1 MMKQGL
7 IKRTHIDQVS
17 NGTLAYEILISGD
30 TYASLTY
37 RSLRL
42 PLYTEGATLDVN
54 AKGELLG
61 TLGETATA
69 DYTAP
74 LDDAAALPDGWEFT
88 LDDAKFSLKGAYTT
102 DKASDALEDAYV
114 ILVSGNE
121 TKAYALTQ
129 YGTAGDDA
137 TKVTV
142 SGWVSPVGLEGK
154 TWDIYLS
161 VDGQVYESGHSI
173 AL

>member
-1 MMKQGL
+1 M
-7 IKRTHIDQVS
+7 
-17 NGTLAYEILISGD
+17 
-30 TYASLTY
+30 
-37 RSLRL
+37 
-42 PLYTEGATLDVN
+42 
-54 AKGELLG
+54 
-61 TLGETATA
+61 
-69 DYTAP
+69 
-74 LDDAAALPDGWEFT
+74 
-88 LDDAKFSLKGAYTT
+88 KGAYTT

-114 ILVSGNE
+114 ILVSGDE

-154 TWDIYLS
+154 SWNIYLS

>member
-1 MMKQGL
+1 M
-7 IKRTHIDQVS
+7 
-17 NGTLAYEILISGD
+17 
-30 TYASLTY
+30 
-37 RSLRL
+37 
-42 PLYTEGATLDVN
+42 
-54 AKGELLG
+54 
-61 TLGETATA
+61 
-69 DYTAP
+69 
-74 LDDAAALPDGWEFT
+74 
-88 LDDAKFSLKGAYTT
+88 KGAYTT